1 METKTTTADKRDGIS
16 RGSSVTSA
24 ASSHLPNSIKLSDTG
39 EDIQNENTNTTMKK
53 CKEDNKMTIN
63 PIEMVAKENTNTEQV
78 DRNKAT
84 ISPDEEFLSNT
95 DKGLN
100 SMLEDLPA
108 GVLVVEEEV
117 EEEEK
122 RSVRKAK
129 DMDCV

>member
-53 CKEDNKMTIN
+53 CKEDSQ
-63 PIEMVAKENTNTEQV
+63 ENTNTEQV

-100 SMLEDLPA
+100 SMLEDL
-108 GVLVVEEEV
+108 LQEY
-117 EEEEK
+117 
-122 RSVRKAK
+122 
-129 DMDCV
+129 

>member
-1 METKTTTADKRDGIS
+1 MESKTTTANKRDGIS

-53 CKEDNKMTIN
+53 CKEDSQ
-63 PIEMVAKENTNTEQV
+63 ENTNTEQV